1 MKASKPN
8 NSQKA
13 LLRKRGLDPNSFLVI
28 RALYGCVWFLNRST
42 GKVLIVN
49 KHN

>member
-1 MKASKPN
+1 MLQKPDAK
-8 NSQKA
+8 QRA
-13 LLRKRGLDPNSFLVI
+13 LLSRRGLDPKDYLVI
-28 RALYGCVWFLNRST
+28 RALYGCVWFLNRRT